1 MTSTF
6 HTMTTEHLGP
16 DAGESDLQEFRAIC
30 EAALRLHPELSDAEV
45 TESVFGDVHGGLTA
59 KVSNPKAR
67 KAFASRHN
75 CKSKKDRMTAG
86 YWACRL
92 NRFGHL
98 WGGKTYPGYW

>member
-45 TESVFGDVHGGLTA
+45 TESVFGDGDYYSNARRLGVDVDA
-59 KVSNPKAR
+59 IVSE
-67 KAFASRHN
+67 
-75 CKSKKDRMTAG
+75 
-86 YWACRL
+86 
-92 NRFGHL
+92 
-98 WGGKTYPGYW
+98 